1 MTRDPGITQEVVR
14 LFEFFR
20 NNYKVA
26 DFRHLIVSPFK
37 PRSRWRDLIRREV
50 KNARDGKPA
59 YVWLKLNNL
68 ADLRLIKELYEASSA
83 GVDVRLI
90 VRSMNSLI
98 AGAAG
103 VSERIEA
110 ISIVGRYLE
119 HSRFMVFCND
129 ARPEVFITSGDW
141 LPRNFD
147 GRIEVA
153 CPIRDPELA
162 KQLLEYFQIQWAD
175 TDNARIWDSALS
187 NQHRLAA
194 EDPSTRNCHE
204 RIRAY
209 IAAMA
214 SPNAVESS
222 QSALPPPTIA
232 AQRERPRPPRRTARP
247 SLVIQC

>member
-1 MTRDPGITQEVVR
+1 
-14 LFEFFR
+14 
-20 NNYKVA
+20 
-26 DFRHLIVSPFK
+26 
-37 PRSRWRDLIRREV
+37 
-50 KNARDGKPA
+50 
-59 YVWLKLNNL
+59 
-68 ADLRLIKELYEASSA
+68 
-83 GVDVRLI
+83 
-90 VRSMNSLI
+90 
-98 AGAAG
+98 
-103 VSERIEA
+103 
-110 ISIVGRYLE
+110 
-119 HSRFMVFCND
+119 
-129 ARPEVFITSGDW
+129 
-141 LPRNFD
+141 
-147 GRIEVA
+147 
-153 CPIRDPELA
+153 
-162 KQLLEYFQIQWAD
+162 LLEYFQIQWAD